1 MPILAGSKKALRS
14 SQRKA
19 VINRKVK
26 SKVKTAVDAFKAKP
40 TAVSMAEAMSA
51 IDRAVKSHIFHRNK
65 AARLKRQ
72 LSKLMPKT
80 ELGKKLVKKAVSKA
94 KPKAKKTALVKKAVS
109 KAKPKAKKATSTKKS
124 VAKKKIVAKK

>member
-80 ELGKKLVKKAVSKA
+80 EQGKKLVKKAVSKA
-94 KPKAKKTALVKKAVS
+94 KPKTKKAASVKKVAS
-109 KAKPKAKKATSTKKS
+109 QAKTKVKKS